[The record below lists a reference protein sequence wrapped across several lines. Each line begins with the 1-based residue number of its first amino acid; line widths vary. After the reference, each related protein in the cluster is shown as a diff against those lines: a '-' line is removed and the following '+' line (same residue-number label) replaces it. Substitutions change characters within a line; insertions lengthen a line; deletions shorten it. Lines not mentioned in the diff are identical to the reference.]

1 MKQFSQQKKVNPAMN
16 PNATP
21 FQSARRT
28 EVQPPTSTRKLAL
41 TAPLAPILMLTD
53 AQKQSMQIQPNIFEN
68 NLTLP
73 DLQAVLTAISAAEFV
88 LE

>member
-1 MKQFSQQKKVNPAMN
+1 MN

-21 FQSARRT
+21 FQPARRT

-68 NLTLP
+68 NLTLS
-73 DLQAVLTAISAAEFV
+73 DFRASVMASSMAEFV

>member
-1 MKQFSQQKKVNPAMN
+1 MN

-21 FQSARRT
+21 FQPARRT

-53 AQKQSMQIQPNIFEN
+53 AQKQSMQTQPNIFED
-68 NLTLP
+68 NLTLS
-73 DLQAVLTAISAAEFV
+73 DFRASVMASSMAEFV